1 MIVAEGPVVLLK
13 AVGQGL
19 GNVAF
24 AASLIVCIV
33 MAVAVVVYSK
43 RRPADAPLSWG
54 TAMVGSVYVTFGL
67 VMAFGILPDRWM
79 AHAEGNLKMRSDA
92 ILAGPGS
99 TGWFK
104 GIPVVVSK
112 STIADLVAITIYGIA
127 MVVTV
132 LLWAVWQKRGQK
144 VSEEIETSPYGR
156 PLVKA

>member
-24 AASLIVCIV
+24 ATSLIVTIA
-33 MAVAVVVYSK
+33 MAMGIVVYSK
-43 RRPADAPLSWG
+43 RRPPDAPLSWG

-99 TGWFK
+99 TGWLK
-104 GIPVVVSK
+104 DLPVVVTK
-112 STIADLVAITIYGIA
+112 STVADIVGVTIYMVALVAA
-127 MVVTV
+127 AK
-132 LLWAVWQKRGQK
+132 LWTFWQRRGQK
-144 VSEEIETSPYGR
+144 VAVEIETSPYGR